1 MLVMFV
7 PNTTIQKIKLDFPCD
22 RTNMILFSL
31 HGRRASALASHLE
44 RSDINVP

>member
-7 PNTTIQKIKLDFPCD
+7 PNTTMQKIKLDFPCD

-31 HGRRASALASHLE
+31 HGSE
-44 RSDINVP
+44 CVGITPGKI